1 MYLYTH
7 ATLPAVIAIVLF
19 IGILAQWL
27 AWRTRIPAIVL
38 LTLCGVLAGPVLHIL
53 APAQQLGHALDT
65 VIGLSVAIILFDGG
79 LNLRFH
85 ELKHAVSGVRRLVY
99 LGIPLSFALYSI
111 TAHYVGGIAW
121 PVALVF
127 GAIIVVTGPTVIL
140 PLLRQAMLT
149 RRVSSY
155 LKWEAIIN
163 DPIGALLAV
172 LVFDYFLY
180 AAHGQFSGRVVW
192 NLAIAVAVAALLGG
206 AVAYALSFLFRRDQ
220 VPEYLKHP
228 LVLVV
233 VVTVFVSANAI
244 QDEAGLLAVTVMG
257 IALGNM
263 RLASIE
269 EMRRFKEYL
278 AVLLVSTVFIL
289 LAANLDTS
297 VLRHLR
303 WDGALVILVIMVLAR
318 PVAIWIATIGARMR
332 KRERLLLAWIAPRGI
347 VAAATAGVLAPRL
360 AEAGYADAEL
370 LVPLTFTLIF
380 VTVLVHGLTL
390 GRLARTLGL
399 AATARNRLLIVGAS
413 PWTTEFARTL
423 LAAGGQVLMVDTSW
437 HRLRA
442 PRLTGIPVYYGEILS
457 DSAASSMELHDV
469 GMLLAATSNDAYN
482 ALVCSTFATQVGR
495 GQAFQLPM
503 YPADVADAKFFMRGV
518 RGRIAFSEDALYED
532 LWNRLTQGWTFQKTR
547 LSEGYSYEKYLAEC
561 SPESLQ
567 LLAVHAGGNLMLH
580 SLNLTYMPKVGDT
593 VLSFGPPRRETVAE
607 SSGDLVEEKV

>member
-1 MYLYTH
+1 MHLY
-7 ATLPAVIAIVLF
+7 APVTLPAVIALVLF
-19 IGILAQWL
+19 IGVLAQWV

-38 LTLCGVLAGPVLHIL
+38 LTLCGVLVGPVLHIL
-53 APAQQLGHALDT
+53 MPEKQLGHALGT
-65 VIGLSVAIILFDGG
+65 VINLSVAVILFDGG

-85 ELKHAVSGVRRLVY
+85 ELKQAVSGVRRLVY
-99 LGIPLSFALYSI
+99 LGVPLSFALYSV

-149 RRVSSY
+149 RRVASY

-180 AAHGQFSGRVVW
+180 AAHGQFSGQVLW
-192 NLAIAVAVAALLGG
+192 NLATAVTVAALLGG
-206 AVAYALSFLFRRDQ
+206 AVAYVLGMLFRRDQ

-228 LVLVV
+228 LVLAV
-233 VVTVFVSANAI
+233 VVTVFVAANAI
-244 QDEAGLLAVTVMG
+244 QDEAGLLAVTMMG
-257 IALGNM
+257 IVLGNM
-263 RLASIE
+263 RLASID

-278 AVLLVSTVFIL
+278 AVLLVSIVFVL
-289 LAANLDTS
+289 LAANLDTA
-297 VLRHLR
+297 VLEHLR
-303 WDGALVILVIMVLAR
+303 WDGAFVILMIMLVAR

-360 AEAGYADAEL
+360 AEAGYRDAEL

-390 GRLARTLGL
+390 GRVSRALGL

-413 PWTTEFARTL
+413 PWTTELARTL
-423 LAAGGQVLMVDTSW
+423 IAADASVLMVDTSW

-442 PRLTGIPVYYGEILS
+442 PRLAGIPVYYGEILS
-457 DSAASSMELHDV
+457 ESAAASLEMHDV
-469 GMLLAATSNDAYN
+469 GVLLAATSNDAYN
-482 ALVCSTFATQVGR
+482 ALVCSTFAPHLGR
-495 GQAFQLPM
+495 GLAFQLPM
-503 YPADVADAKFFMRGV
+503 YSADVADAKLFMRGV
-518 RGRIAFSEDALYED
+518 RGRIAFGEEALYED
-532 LWNRLTQGWTFQKTR
+532 LWNHLTSGWVFQKTR
-547 LSEGYSYEKYLAEC
+547 LTENYLFENYLADC
-561 SPESLQ
+561 TPGTLQ
-567 LLAVHAGGNLMLH
+567 LLAVHAKGNLMLH
-580 SLNLTYMPKVGDT
+580 SLNLSFAPKPGDT
-593 VLSFGPPRRETVAE
+593 VVSFGPSKRETLTADIPANAE
-607 SSGDLVEEKV
+607 TSS